1 MTLTDRHS
9 SIAARSAAAV
19 RRSWGL
25 FSVSMRPGPPSAK
38 LRAAGLPAALA
49 LIAAVALAAPSL
61 AAASSGRVSPKGPA
75 HPNEVARAIAYWT
88 PARMRAAK
96 PLDGPTPIEDLA
108 TASFT
113 PVPEPSVPPFAANGR
128 LFVRQGNEQGF
139 CSATAINSPSRRL
152 ILTAAHCLNT
162 GPRGLLGG
170 TTWSR
175 TVVFVPAY
183 TDGLAPFGAFVA
195 HRNDLHVPQ
204 QWITLGNPN
213 FDIGAA
219 QVQPNAEGGN
229 VADAVGG
236 GATIAVDLGRK
247 QQFQTFGYPGKVKRM
262 QGCSS
267 PYVGD
272 DSTTYGI
279 PGPPTIAI
287 RCHWAPGASGGGWLI
302 EEGRA
307 INGLT
312 SYAKRRDLHHTFGPY
327 FSKRNVG
334 ALVAGL

>member
-1 MTLTDRHS
+1 MLRV
-9 SIAARSAAAV
+9 A
-19 RRSWGL
+19 
-25 FSVSMRPGPPSAK
+25 GPLAT
-38 LRAAGLPAALA
+38 LA
-49 LIAAVALAAPSL
+49 LTAAIVLAAP
-61 AAASSGRVSPKGPA
+61 AAAAADSGRVSPRGGA
-75 HPNEVARAIAYWT
+75 APNDVARALAYWT
-88 PARMRAAK
+88 PERMRAAQ

-108 TASFT
+108 SASFA

-128 LFVRQGNEQGF
+128 LFVRQGTEQGF
-139 CSATAINSPSRRL
+139 CSATAINSPTRQL
-152 ILTAAHCLNT
+152 VLTAAHCLNS
-162 GPRGLLGG
+162 GPRGLRGR

-195 HRNDLHVPQ
+195 HRNDVHVAK
-204 QWITLGNPN
+204 QWIKLGNPN

-219 QVQPNAEGGN
+219 RVQPNAEGAN

-236 GATIAVDLGRK
+236 GATIAVDLARK
-247 QQFQTFGYPGKVKRM
+247 QRFQTFGYPGRVRRM
-262 QGCSS
+262 QNCSS

-272 DSTTYGI
+272 DSTTYRI

-302 EEGRA
+302 EEGRV
-307 INGLT
+307 IDGLT
-312 SYAKRRDLHHTFGPY
+312 SYARRRDLRHTFGPY

>member
-1 MTLTDRHS
+1 
-9 SIAARSAAAV
+9 
-19 RRSWGL
+19 
-25 FSVSMRPGPPSAK
+25 MRPGPPSAK
-38 LRAAGLPAALA
+38 LRVAGLLAALA
-49 LIAAVALAAPSL
+49 LVAALALAAPSL
-61 AAASSGRVSPKGPA
+61 AAASAPASPSGAAQPD
-75 HPNEVARAIAYWT
+75 EVGRALAYWT
-88 PARMRAAK
+88 PARMRAAE

-108 TASFT
+108 SASFA
-113 PVPEPSVPPFAANGR
+113 PVAESNVPPFTVNGR

-139 CSATAINSPSRRL
+139 CSATAINSATRRL
-152 ILTAAHCLNT
+152 VLTAAHCLNT
-162 GPRGLLGG
+162 GPRGLRGR

-183 TDGLAPFGAFVA
+183 TNGLAPFGAFVA
-195 HRNDLHVPQ
+195 HRNDVHVPK
-204 QWITLGNPN
+204 QWLKLGNPN

-219 QVQPNAEGGN
+219 EVQPNAEGVN

-236 GATIAVDLGRK
+236 GATIALDLSRK
-247 QQFQTFGYPGKVKRM
+247 QQFQTFGYPGMVNRM
-262 QGCSS
+262 QDCSS

-272 DSTTYGI
+272 DSTTYPI

-302 EEGRA
+302 EEGRT
-307 INGLT
+307 IDGLT

>member
-1 MTLTDRHS
+1 M
-9 SIAARSAAAV
+9 RS
-19 RRSWGL
+19 
-25 FSVSMRPGPPSAK
+25 GPPSAK
-38 LRAAGLPAALA
+38 LRVAGSLAALA
-49 LIAAVALAAPSL
+49 LIAALALAAPLL
-61 AAASSGRVSPKGPA
+61 AAASSARVSPEGPPHA
-75 HPNEVARAIAYWT
+75 DEVARALTYWT
-88 PARMRAAK
+88 PERMRATP
-96 PLDGPTPIEDLA
+96 PLDGPAPLEDLA
-108 TASFT
+108 SASFS
-113 PVPEPSVPPFAANGR
+113 PVPEPSVPPFAVNGR
-128 LFVRQGNEQGF
+128 LFVRQGTEEGF
-139 CSATAINSPSRRL
+139 CSATAINSESRRL

-162 GPRGLLGG
+162 GPRGLRGG

-175 TVVFVPAY
+175 LVVFIPAY

-195 HRNDLHVPQ
+195 HRNDVHVPK
-204 QWITLGNPN
+204 QWIKLGNPN

-219 QVQPNAEGGN
+219 QVQPNAEGLN

-334 ALVAGL
+334 PLVAGL